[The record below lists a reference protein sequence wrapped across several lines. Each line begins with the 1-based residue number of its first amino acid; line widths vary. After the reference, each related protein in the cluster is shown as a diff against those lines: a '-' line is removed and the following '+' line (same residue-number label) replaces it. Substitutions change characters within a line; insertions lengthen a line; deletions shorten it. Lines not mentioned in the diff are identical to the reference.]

1 MHERL
6 AGEAETGQRGRRE
19 PGEPPVPADGG
30 GRQSKHVMVDESRD
44 RPPGGHPSA
53 TSVSREETPVRLTD
67 KDGERSALGM
77 TAKWIIS
84 PPWAVAV
91 IVAGLL
97 GVFLIDRASGAVP
110 FQHLYY
116 LPVVFAALQ
125 FGRRGAWAASIAAVA
140 LYHLAN
146 PALLA
151 FAHEE
156 RDVVQVVLFVVV
168 GVVTARL
175 REDAIR
181 LEALAGTDDLTGLH
195 NLRAFERLLRCAV
208 RSSRE
213 TGAPLSLLVLDLD
226 GLKALND
233 EHGHLAGAEAVR
245 TVGHIIASHLP
256 PGGFACRYGG
266 DEFVVAIPGRAGPA
280 ADRIADG
287 SSASRAQHRT
297 GARWNRAAAIDP
309 VGQHR
314 DGTPGQHGVSTRRRG
329 PRRRPCGRS
338 TVPRGRRRAVR
349 SEARWPGQGL
359 RRVRVRGKM

>member
-1 MHERL
+1 
-6 AGEAETGQRGRRE
+6 
-19 PGEPPVPADGG
+19 
-30 GRQSKHVMVDESRD
+30 
-44 RPPGGHPSA
+44 
-53 TSVSREETPVRLTD
+53 
-67 KDGERSALGM
+67 
-77 TAKWIIS
+77 
-84 PPWAVAV
+84 
-91 IVAGLL
+91 
-97 GVFLIDRASGAVP
+97 VFLIDRASGVVP

-195 NLRAFERLLRCAV
+195 NLRAFEQLLRSAV

-233 EHGHLAGAEAVR
+233 AHGHLAGAEAVR

-256 PGGFACRYGG
+256 PAGFACRYGG
-266 DEFVVAIPGRAGPA
+266 DEFVVAIPGRPGPA
-280 ADRIADG
+280 ADRIAP
-287 SSASRAQHRT
+287 
-297 GARWNRAAAIDP
+297 AIL
-309 VGQHR
+309 
-314 DGTPGQHGVSTRRRG
+314 
-329 PRRRPCGRS
+329 
-338 TVPRGRRRAVR
+338 RAVR
-349 SEARWPGQGL
+349 STAPVLAGIALPPSTLSVSIGMARLDGSAPVGRNGPVLDDDRTGEALFREADAALYEAKRGG
-359 RRVRVRGKM
+359 RGKVCVA

>member
-1 MHERL
+1 M
-6 AGEAETGQRGRRE
+6 
-19 PGEPPVPADGG
+19 
-30 GRQSKHVMVDESRD
+30 
-44 RPPGGHPSA
+44 
-53 TSVSREETPVRLTD
+53 RLTER
-67 KDGERSALGM
+67 DGERPALGM
-77 TAKWIIS
+77 TAAWIMW
-84 PPWAVAV
+84 PPWAVVV

-97 GVFLIDRASGAVP
+97 GVFLIDRASGVVP

-156 RDVVQVVLFVVV
+156 RDVVQVALFVVV

-195 NLRAFERLLRCAV
+195 NLRAFEHLLRSAI

-213 TGAPLSLLVLDLD
+213 TGVPLSLLVLDLD

-233 EHGHLAGAEAVR
+233 AHGHLAGAEAVR

-256 PGGFACRYGG
+256 PAGFACRYGG
-266 DEFVVAIPGRAGPA
+266 DEFVVAIPGRPGPA
-280 ADRIADG
+280 AGRIA
-287 SSASRAQHRT
+287 SA
-297 GARWNRAAAIDP
+297 IL
-309 VGQHR
+309 
-314 DGTPGQHGVSTRRRG
+314 
-329 PRRRPCGRS
+329 
-338 TVPRGRRRAVR
+338 RAVR
-349 SEARWPGQGL
+349 STAPVLAGIALPPSTLSVSIGLARLDGSASLGRSGAVVDDDRTGEALFREADAALYEAKRGG
-359 RRVRVRGKM
+359 RGKVCVA